1 MRSQQI
7 KTNNIHL
14 VSKKRTL
21 ADITQLEGEFEGLSI
36 DAKETRKRR
45 KLPAAASQSKFSV
58 IANKGDDAWS
68 NFSSQLKFTNQPPC
82 FTKENLPFISK
93 EGKSKNFVPVNP
105 NFLCNKVEH

>member
-36 DAKETRKRR
+36 NAKETSKRR
-45 KLPAAASQSKFSV
+45 KLPV
-58 IANKGDDAWS
+58 
-68 NFSSQLKFTNQPPC
+68 
-82 FTKENLPFISK
+82 
-93 EGKSKNFVPVNP
+93 
-105 NFLCNKVEH
+105 VES